1 MSGWQVNHARGDA
14 DTVQAVCQMMS
25 GALSGLVFILI
36 KNDIDQTIGLF
47 GKLMELKWR

>member
-36 KNDIDQTIGLF
+36 KDDIDQTMRLS
-47 GKLMELKWR
+47 GKLMELK